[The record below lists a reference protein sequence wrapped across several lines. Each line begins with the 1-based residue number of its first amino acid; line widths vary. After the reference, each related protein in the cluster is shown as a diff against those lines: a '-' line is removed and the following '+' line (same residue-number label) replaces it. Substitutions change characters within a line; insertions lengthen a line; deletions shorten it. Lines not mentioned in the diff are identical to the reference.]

1 MNRAASPVASGGEH
15 LGRVQNGGFVGK
27 RVGQESC
34 KQKKRKDDSGQ
45 GHFPLGGRAGVLS
58 CS

>member
-1 MNRAASPVASGGEH
+1 MYKM
-15 LGRVQNGGFVGK
+15 GGFVGK